1 MSIEQELQPKS
12 GEAIGDEDNTSQ
24 VFFFLVKLKDKSRM
38 ICLEENF
45 CETPVMSDVQ
55 TELLL

>member
-1 MSIEQELQPKS
+1 METKSSDNNYLFSQEDTNFPQPKKK
-12 GEAIGDEDNTSQ
+12 AYKNRI
-24 VFFFLVKLKDKSRM
+24 FH
-38 ICLEENF
+38 ENF